1 MSKIIEDTIMG
12 HEDRISELEKVAL
25 ILRAK
30 IEPETLTE
38 EAIERAQTIAR
49 ERDVPEE
56 MKEAEA

>member
-1 MSKIIEDTIMG
+1 MSKIIEDTIMA
-12 HEDRISELEKVAL
+12 HEDRISELEEVAL

-49 ERDVPEE
+49 ERDVPE
-56 MKEAEA
+56 KEAEG